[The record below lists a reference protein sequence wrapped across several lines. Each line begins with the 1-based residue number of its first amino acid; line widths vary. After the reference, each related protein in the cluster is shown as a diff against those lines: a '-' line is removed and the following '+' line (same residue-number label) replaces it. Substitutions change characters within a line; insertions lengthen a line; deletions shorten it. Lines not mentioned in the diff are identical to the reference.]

1 MKKFNATETIAIDSN
16 VFSYYVTAT
25 KREYNPYED
34 KEEAKNE
41 IVASLQI
48 PLYSKW
54 YAILP
59 TIREEYFKIKET
71 HKLGLHISADQV
83 FIEYTESAF
92 DMTELTKRAEYFNQ
106 YHKGAKNYNDCMLVA
121 EAEFLSDTTVLLS
134 NDGDLLKR
142 LSPLVEGLS
151 IMRPT
156 EFIKKFNISK
166 ERLRV
171 SPTESNYLYQKTW
184 WRF

>member
-1 MKKFNATETIAIDSN
+1 MKKFNRTETIAIDSN
-16 VFSYYVTAT
+16 VLSYYVTAT
-25 KREYNPYED
+25 KPEYNPYED
-34 KEEAKNE
+34 KNEAKNE
-41 IVASLQI
+41 IVASLRI

-59 TIREEYFKIKET
+59 TIREEYLKIKEI

-83 FIEYTESAF
+83 FFEYTESAF
-92 DMTELTKRAEYFNQ
+92 DKTELKKRAEYFNQ

-134 NDGDLLKR
+134 NDGALLKK
-142 LSPLVEGLS
+142 LSPLVKGLL
-151 IMRPT
+151 IMKPT
-156 EFIKKFNISK
+156 EFINKFDVSK

-171 SPTESNYLYQKTW
+171 SPAESNYLNQKTW